1 MKRGTLGVRLIL
13 LAVCA
18 YLFLALTDRNDPMRP
33 NAPMPFLLAAI
44 SWVDL
49 FIHEAGHFV
58 FGFFGRFVNILGG
71 TIMQLVLPLVSG
83 VVLFRRSILVAPFAL
98 FWLGE
103 NFVNVSIYARDATRM
118 KLRLISPSATHDWN
132 YLLGQL
138 NVLDSTDSI
147 ANGLFYTGLFL
158 CSAAIAYGTIQS
170 FQLYRAKPSPREPS
184 PSSTFE

>member
-1 MKRGTLGVRLIL
+1 MFL

-18 YLFLALTDRNDPMRP
+18 YLFLALMERNDPMRP
-33 NAPMPFLLAAI
+33 NAPMPFLLAAV

-58 FGFFGRFVNILGG
+58 FGLFGKFVGILGG
-71 TIMQLVLPLVSG
+71 AIMQLLIPLVSIL
-83 VVLFRRSILVAPFAL
+83 VLFRTSILAVPFAL

-103 NFVNVSIYARDATRM
+103 NTVNVSIYVRDATRM

-138 NVLDSTDSI
+138 SMLDSTDSI

-158 CSAAIAYGTIQS
+158 CSTAIVYGTIQS
-170 FQLYRAKPSPREPS
+170 LRHYRAKGTIEG
-184 PSSTFE
+184 SSQTFSVGQ